1 MLNICTY
8 NLLTERN
15 KKSCIT
21 PVFCDHYW
29 LHGSI
34 DFSAV
39 KLHYIDS
46 TWGVRQG
53 KDNNEILDT
62 LYEVSTLL
70 PCGTNWRIII
80 KVQHQTHPRF
90 FCRINAV
97 SFSNSCKSVA
107 LLKDPESFL
116 ATTSSTTQLQNCV
129 TFDVPQFSKQKTSL
143 TLHAVAAD
151 IMSSN
156 TRATVNPASS
166 KNWSEN
172 HKGMCTNNKIN

>member
-8 NLLTERN
+8 NLLTEGN
-15 KKSCIT
+15 KKPCIT
-21 PVFCDHYW
+21 PVFGDYYW

-46 TWGVRQG
+46 TWGVWTRQWWWW
-53 KDNNEILDT
+53 DSRCLH
-62 LYEVSTLL
+62 EVSTLL

-80 KVQHQTHPRF
+80 KVQHQAHPRF

-107 LLKDPESFL
+107 LFKDPESFL

-156 TRATVNPASS
+156 SRATVNPAGS
-166 KNWSEN
+166 KKLMW
-172 HKGMCTNNKIN
+172 KP